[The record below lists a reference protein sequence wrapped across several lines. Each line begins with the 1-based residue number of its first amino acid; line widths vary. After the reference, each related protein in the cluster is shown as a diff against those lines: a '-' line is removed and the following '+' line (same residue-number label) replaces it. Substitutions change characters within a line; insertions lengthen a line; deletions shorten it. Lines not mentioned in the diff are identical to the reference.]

1 MSKRTTATIIVHP
14 VISWFLPCLLLLLLS
29 GCAAQNGQMQP
40 ADPHLATWYVSP
52 IAYGA
57 YGEPDFTR
65 NVLPNRPTRPNTQF
79 TLVQHLDGRPLRSY
93 DIVITDASQPD
104 MQRPVRILFEWT
116 GNGFLYGLRFSGLM
130 IESLRGVNNLKESAV
145 LVLIVAPPAI
155 GFVGGFVI
163 GLGSSAQALVEEL
176 YKIPLTTQETA
187 VTFSEYHHDEEGR
200 LHLVETFLYPKPHTL
215 LIKSEYF
222 YRNTERTPCRSRITS
237 YPENITR
244 ELPALTSPNTSEK

>member
-1 MSKRTTATIIVHP
+1 MLRRTTATIIAHP
-14 VISWFLPCLLLLLLS
+14 VISWLLPCLLLLLLS
-29 GCAAQNGQMQP
+29 GCAAQNGQIQP
-40 ADPHLATWYVSP
+40 EDPHLATWYVSP
-52 IAYGA
+52 IAYGV

-93 DIVITDASQPD
+93 DIVITNAQLD

-116 GNGFLYGLRFSGLM
+116 GNGFLQGLRFSGLM
-130 IESLRGVNNLKESAV
+130 MEGLSGVNGREEAAV
-145 LVLIVAPPAI
+145 ILALIAAPAVI
-155 GFVGGFVI
+155 GSVSGFVI

-187 VTFSEYHHDEEGR
+187 ATFSEYHHDEAGR
-200 LHLVETFLYPKPHTL
+200 LRLVETFLYSKPHTL
-215 LIKSEYF
+215 LIKSEYY
-222 YRNTERTPCRSRITS
+222 YRNTERIPCCSRITS

-244 ELPALTSPNTSEK
+244 QLPALTSPDTSGK